1 MQKKMKNEK
10 KREREPD
17 NCAPITSSPSLTCI
31 YVDIQ
36 NVCSYSTCKMEWTTY
51 SVATSNTNITVFFL
65 LTAAKIKTWDRTKQ
79 KNKEKKDNNC
89 THYRMQQ
96 PYTANWYIYICICI
110 FIYLY
115 IYMVSTLDLSCI
127 SLLDQSTLR
136 KNQKREKHRA
146 RSKKQ
151 AHLLTLTSINIH
163 IHLLTLILHT
173 HIYTQTYIYI

>member
-1 MQKKMKNEK
+1 MQKNAKKNRER
-10 KREREPD
+10 KRERERD

-31 YVDIQ
+31 YIYIQ
-36 NVCSYSTCKMEWTTY
+36 NVCSYSTCKMEWRTY

-65 LTAAKIKTWDRTKQ
+65 LTAAKKKTLGRTKQ

-110 FIYLY
+110 FIWSRLSTYLA
-115 IYMVSTLDLSCI
+115 
-127 SLLDQSTLR
+127 SLYLI
-136 KNQKREKHRA
+136 NQPWGRTKKREKHRA

-173 HIYTQTYIYI
+173 HIYTHTYIYI